1 MDGTPLRPEFEDEQ
15 STLVREPSGSQ
26 PSNSLSS
33 KLPLIGCS
41 AVALLILLGLAAA
54 GAYFFLIKDN
64 PRPSANQ
71 ANMSNVDQDAIN
83 KQMANLQQQQ
93 ADIEKQKQQLANAQK
108 KLENQNNNVA
118 ANVIAPTSTD
128 PPTTRITFHRGSVQ
142 ETMAGNVIKKRVYV
156 LRTLSGQFLYA
167 SVTSTGG
174 CVLFSNGAAG
184 VSYETNSGDSQLVI
198 VNKCPSPA
206 SYKLTVSVQ

>member
-1 MDGTPLRPEFEDEQ
+1 MDGTPLRPGFEDEQ
-15 STLVREPSGSQ
+15 STLVREPSRSQ
-26 PSNSLSS
+26 PSNGLSS

-41 AVALLILLGLAAA
+41 AVALLLLLGLGAA

-71 ANMSNVDQDAIN
+71 ANVSNVDQDAIN
-83 KQMANLQQQQ
+83 KQLANLQQQQ

-108 KLENQNNNVA
+108 KLENQNSNVP
-118 ANVIAPTSTD
+118 ANMNAPTAKD
-128 PPTTRITFHRGSVQ
+128 PPTARITFHRGSVQ
-142 ETMAGNVIKKRVYV
+142 ETMAGSVIKKRVYV

-167 SVTSTGG
+167 SLSSAAG
-174 CVLFSNGAAG
+174 CVFFSNGSTG

-198 VNKCPSPA
+198 VNKCPSPV
-206 SYKLTVSVQ
+206 SYRLTVSVQ